1 MAKLTEYPVSID
13 ARGFLRFV
21 SATATGLKVA
31 QFPFVDIYLD
41 RAGKRVGLKLS
52 RKEQPGSFRMLDH
65 EGRHLVFVK
74 GALSEVKL
82 PTKSGRTVVSVEKD
96 MLVLSGKSSKVGKW
110 EFFPCRNSPNIPM
123 ASLDSRGTLILD
135 RNCTSTLDI
144 PALDTASADFD
155 SKKKVMT
162 LTLAKSKGDLN
173 IRSIGSH
180 ANISLMGTL
189 SSFGLPLPKA
199 RMRLVCTLKGKTVSF
214 NLADLARSTR

>member
-1 MAKLTEYPVSID
+1 MAKITEFPVSVD

-21 SATATGLKVA
+21 SVTATSLKVA
-31 QFPFVDIYLD
+31 KFPFVDIYVD

-52 RKEQPGSFRMLDH
+52 SKEQPGSFRMLNH
-65 EGRHLVFVK
+65 EGRFLVFVK
-74 GALSEVKL
+74 GALAEVGL
-82 PTKSGRTVVSVEKD
+82 PTQAGRSVLHSEKN
-96 MLVLSGKSSKVGKW
+96 MLVISGKGSKVGKW
-110 EFFPCRNSPNIPM
+110 EFFACRNSPNIPM

-144 PALDTASADFD
+144 PTLDTASAEYDTR
-155 SKKKVMT
+155 KKVMK
-162 LTLAKSKGDLN
+162 LTLAKAKGDLN
-173 IRSIGSH
+173 IRAIGSH

-199 RMRLVCTLKGKTVSF
+199 RMRVVCVLKGRTVSF

>member
-1 MAKLTEYPVSID
+1 MAKITEFPVSID

-21 SATATGLKVA
+21 SATATALKVS
-31 QFPFVDIYLD
+31 QYPYVDIYLD
-41 RAGKRVGLKLS
+41 RQGKRVGLKLS

-74 GALSEVKL
+74 GALGEVKL
-82 PTKSGRTVVSVEKD
+82 PTKSGRTELTTDKE
-96 MLVLSGKSSKVGKW
+96 MLVLSGKNSKAVKW

-135 RNCTSTLDI
+135 RNCTNNLDI
-144 PALDTASADFD
+144 PNLDTANAEYDA
-155 SKKKVMT
+155 KKKIMT
-162 LTLAKSKGDLN
+162 LALVKGKGDLN
-173 IRSIGSH
+173 IRAIGSH

-199 RMRLVCTLKGKTVSF
+199 RTRVVCTLKGKTVSF
-214 NLADLARSTR
+214 NLSDLARSTR